1 MNLLSMSSMSSRDSS
16 IIPQDLDLKYHL
28 LTWSRRDNCT
38 HKIISLTLRCNLE
51 NKSKTKTSD
60 NNNNKKKPNQNK
72 RILQFLGY
80 TIPKNHTLMITLLC
94 LRYVHWLQNY
104 KRYNTKWFEL
114 NRMVMRYL
122 RFISVIMKT

>member
-1 MNLLSMSSMSSRDSS
+1 MSSRDSS

-60 NNNNKKKPNQNK
+60 NNNKKKNQNK
-72 RILQFLGY
+72 TKESYNFWDIQF
-80 TIPKNHTLMITLLC
+80 PKIIH
-94 LRYVHWLQNY
+94 
-104 KRYNTKWFEL
+104 
-114 NRMVMRYL
+114 
-122 RFISVIMKT
+122 